1 MKRFIFIL
9 SMILCFSLL
18 TLCVSAEE
26 QNMESLDTSE
36 VILENSEGE
45 GINLKGYIGEK
56 IIPTL
61 FGVVTGLIGLIGS
74 VKIVKRAVGSL
85 VSSSGV
91 LLDASSRNK
100 EEFDKEKKEIKLQ
113 LDRIKNE
120 ACEISQARDLIDE
133 LKRELSVVIK
143 ESHNMSRMIA
153 LTTLGDENAIKDGR
167 GAMVYKL
174 LEKSSQMLNQ
184 LGIETDEYERI
195 LEKSEVD
202 EGEKA

>member
-9 SMILCFSLL
+9 SMLLCFSFL
-18 TLCVSAEE
+18 TLCVNAEE
-26 QNMESLDTSE
+26 QNVENLDTSE
-36 VILENSEGE
+36 AILENSESE
-45 GINLKGYIGEK
+45 GFDFKGYIGEK
-56 IIPTL
+56 IIPVI
-61 FGVVTGLIGLIGS
+61 FGVATGLIGLIGS

-85 VSSSGV
+85 VSSSGL
-91 LLDASSRNK
+91 LLDESSRNK
-100 EEFDKEKKEIKLQ
+100 KEFEEEKREIKLQ

-120 ACEISQARDLIDE
+120 AFEISQAKDLIDE
-133 LKRELSVVIK
+133 LKKELSVVIK

-167 GAMVYKL
+167 GAMVHKL

-202 EGEKA
+202 EVEKA